1 MTLRVGLDVGS
12 DTVKIVVIRPD
23 NTIEVLYPYKG
34 KEPADYSI
42 EKNNFVERKLSV
54 SKGSPAG
61 VEFLK
66 IIVSKEPMDL
76 RGVFDQKIQRD
87 NMQSFQ
93 VMLDDLF
100 SPSQEGGSVRA
111 DVSAIKVEEIGIITV
126 NFTIRK

>member
-1 MTLRVGLDVGS
+1 M
-12 DTVKIVVIRPD
+12 D
-23 NTIEVLYPYKG
+23 NKVEVLYPYKG

-42 EKNNFVERKLSV
+42 EKKSFVERKLSV

-76 RGVFDQKIQRD
+76 RGVFEQKIQRE

-100 SPSQEGGSVRA
+100 SQTGTGEKVRA
-111 DVSAIKVEEIGIITV
+111 DVSGVKMEEIGVITV
-126 NFTIRK
+126 NFTIKN